1 MRTTEIINKLN
12 KSIWYDLLGVAI
24 IIATAY
30 ASGYLFNDLTQ
41 TAVFAGAGTWAK
53 YVPFGIISAVSSVL
67 SVMSTRLT
75 SKQNNLG
82 NVLGVI
88 NTVTAGIIDF
98 LLGNVG
104 AVLTYPFTFV
114 INAVATHN
122 WRGYGD
128 KVNDLSAYKRW
139 FPAMIIGAFGLSF
152 GLNFVA
158 FQQVSTLYVVTSLVF
173 ALSLVPNIMNM
184 FKIKEQWGF
193 WAVYNVIQLVKAVVQ
208 GNFANVGKYIYYI
221 VNSLVAT
228 IAWRH

>member
-1 MRTTEIINKLN
+1 MRTETIVKKLN
-12 KSIWYDLLGVAI
+12 KSVWYDLLGVAI

-30 ASGYLFNDLTQ
+30 ASGYLFNDLTR
-41 TAVFAGAGTWAK
+41 TAVFANAGGWAK
-53 YVPFGIISAVSSVL
+53 YVPFGIISATSSVL

-82 NVLGVI
+82 NVLGII
-88 NTVTAGIIDF
+88 NTVTSGVIDF
-98 LLGNVG
+98 VLGNVG
-104 AVLTYPFTFV
+104 AILTYPVTFI
-114 INAVATHN
+114 INAIATRN

-128 KVNDLSAYKRW
+128 KVNDLSTYKKW
-139 FPAMIIGAFGLSF
+139 FPAMIVGAFGLSF
-152 GLNFVA
+152 GLNYLA
-158 FQQVSTLYVVTSLVF
+158 FQTVNMLFIVTSLVF

-208 GNFANVGKYIYYI
+208 GNFANVGKYVYYI

-228 IAWRH
+228 LAWRH